1 MAHFDVYAN
10 PSKKSNAFYP
20 YLVDIQNNYIS
31 ELDTRIVIPLG
42 KASYFGSELMARLQ
56 IQVSYDDQEF
66 VLMTPQISSIPRSTL
81 KEPIG
86 SLQHLQQEIIDALDF
101 AITGI

>member
-1 MAHFDVYAN
+1 
-10 PSKKSNAFYP
+10 
-20 YLVDIQNNYIS
+20 
-31 ELDTRIVIPLG
+31 
-42 KASYFGSELMARLQ
+42 MARLQ

>member
-1 MAHFDVYAN
+1 MRQRNQAV
-10 PSKKSNAFYP
+10 PSLKACFP
-20 YLVDIQNNYIS
+20 AIDRTGCDRVQ
-31 ELDTRIVIPLG
+31 LDTRIVIPLG